1 MSLANTTGQAR
12 KFGFVILMAVFA
24 CGLFS
29 IFRLGQQEIGP
40 IEEIIVPDNAFGE
53 LPIIEPTKINYPTD
67 GVTYEIN
74 TTDGQLPKN
83 IPNIVFVYQF
93 KDPIQDLTAKK
104 TAQDLAKKM
113 GFNANPVAT
122 EGNYY
127 KWVSIFGTKTLE
139 YDLLKKTIIVETD
152 ITKDPFVKLEH
163 QILANNE
170 FYKEK
175 FLSYIARLQGEKN
188 IEDYA
193 LGDAGIEYLI
203 LDNGKFV
210 PTISASSRADFVKL
224 DFYRKVYAVRY
235 STDKETNVESLSL
248 TGTSSQ
254 SEEVESRDIS
264 ANVVGRDPYFSFLS
278 GIIGGSEVSNNS
290 VFKLYVNL
298 KQIDYEKYGKYEIF
312 KVEDAYKQLT
322 AGEGIL
328 VSITGTDLLDPKI
341 AKTFSINDVSLA
353 YYETEDFSKY
363 LQPIYIFTGIVVFE
377 DNSKGTF
384 NFYVPAIKR

>member
-1 MSLANTTGQAR
+1 MSLANSATQAR
-12 KFGFVILMAVFA
+12 KFGVVVVIAVFA

-29 IFRLGQQEIGP
+29 ILRLGQQDIGP

-53 LPIIEPTKINYPTD
+53 LPKIEPTKINYPTD

-113 GFNANPVAT
+113 GFNANPVSI

-152 ITKDPFVKLEH
+152 VLKDPFVKLEH

-175 FLSYIARLQGEKN
+175 FLSYIARLQSEKN

-193 LGDAGIEYLI
+193 LGDTGVEYLI
-203 LDNGKFV
+203 LEDGKFV

-224 DFYRKVYAVRY
+224 DFYRKVFAVKF
-235 STDKETNVESLSL
+235 STDKETQTQSLSL
-248 TGTSSQ
+248 TGTTQ
-254 SEEVESRDIS
+254 TEEVESRDVS
-264 ANVVGRDPYFSFLS
+264 ANVVGKDPYFSFLG
-278 GIIGGSEVSNNS
+278 GIVGGSEVSNNS
-290 VFKLYVNL
+290 VFKLYVNIKL
-298 KQIDYEKYGKYEIF
+298 IDYEKYGKYEIY

-322 AGEGIL
+322 AGDGVL
-328 VSITGTDLLDPKI
+328 VSITGTDLLNPKV

-363 LQPIYIFTGIVVFE
+363 LQPIYIFTGVVVFE